1 MNDLLIWFYRYIYK
15 LLAAELLLSR
25 NLFDLRL
32 SQHFCLVLCTFVIQL
47 HHYTHKI
54 CPYCKSLCVSLWLIH
69 IMNSQC
75 LTRWHWE
82 LNAVLFVSFIYIHC
96 TIFRI
101 RFIQMYVAANFVH
114 SSAQTS
120 RKSTEEKLCY
130 IFMFILTLVLQSEF
144 VEGFRLTV
152 LHKWQPPLVLVVS
165 SLLLLQSTS
174 ITWSRTINGKTLP
187 EVLFQWTCTVTF

>member
-82 LNAVLFVSFIYIHC
+82 LNAVLFISYIY
-96 TIFRI
+96 TL
-101 RFIQMYVAANFVH
+101 YNFSNPLHTNVCCC
-114 SSAQTS
+114 
-120 RKSTEEKLCY
+120 KLCAQFGSN
-130 IFMFILTLVLQSEF
+130 IQKIHRGE
-144 VEGFRLTV
+144 TV
-152 LHKWQPPLVLVVS
+152 LYIYVHIDFGTSEWVCGRLSTHSLTQMTTTFGFGCFIFTVASKHFHHLIQNHKW
-165 SLLLLQSTS
+165 
-174 ITWSRTINGKTLP
+174 
-187 EVLFQWTCTVTF
+187 